1 MNGRT
6 LGLAPRSLLTR
17 QPVTRARVVAGALR
31 RLLLAMLVLM
41 FAAGCADNVR
51 NEAQLLVDRLER
63 IEEDAPLAVRQR
75 ELASVRRLGLSA
87 EEVVRVR
94 DACVRAHDALL
105 TAEREQESARA
116 ALERATGAGAELPPA
131 DATRIAAAIERSDRA
146 IAQSR
151 ELFPACQEGKRGL
164 MLRFGGREHAP

>member
-6 LGLAPRSLLTR
+6 LGSAPRSLS
-17 QPVTRARVVAGALR
+17 QTRARAAAR
-31 RLLLAMLVLM
+31 FAYAALLALAFV
-41 FAAGCADNVR
+41 GCADNER

-63 IEEDAPLAVRQR
+63 IEEDSPLAVRQR

-94 DACVRAHDALL
+94 DACVRAHEALL
-105 TAEREQESARA
+105 TAEREQESART
-116 ALERATGAGAELPPA
+116 ALARATGAGAELPPA

-151 ELFPACQEGKRGL
+151 ELFPACQQGKRSL
-164 MLRFGGREHAP
+164 TLRFGGREHAP